1 MAAKPAETD
10 VSGTQRI
17 RAICAVAAFALLG
30 LVTWQ
35 ATDVFTRPAV
45 SEAPISVEQQK
56 LLHVIEP
63 LAGAGNV
70 RLSVRRAG
78 AGSRDF
84 LVMIDTSATAA
95 RGLGEDIEAI
105 LTKAAGF
112 SAATGDT
119 LTVQEFA
126 FASGANARP
135 DSQDLAQLGIM
146 GLLVFLLSWGA
157 FAPAPSRAVPEIT
170 SRKKSRRN
178 AVDDA
183 PRRSRPVAVDL
194 AQTDTSTVSTAAKAA
209 QKNPTETANVIR
221 AWMRNP
227 ETDS

>member
-10 VSGTQRI
+10 ASGTQRI
-17 RAICAVAAFALLG
+17 RAICAIAAFALLG
-30 LVTWQ
+30 LATWQ
-35 ATDVFTRPAV
+35 ATDVFTRPVV
-45 SEAPISVEQQK
+45 SEVPISVEQQK

-95 RGLGEDIEAI
+95 RGLGEDIESI

-112 SAATGDT
+112 STANGDT

-126 FASGANARP
+126 FAGGVTARP
-135 DSQDLAQLGIM
+135 DAQDLAQLGIM

-157 FAPAPSRAVPEIT
+157 FAPAPSRAAPDVT
-170 SRKKSRRN
+170 SRRKSKRN
-178 AVDDA
+178 ELEEA
-183 PRRSRPVAVDL
+183 PRRTRPVAVDL
-194 AQTDTSTVSTAAKAA
+194 SPAETSRVSAAAKAA
-209 QKNPTETANVIR
+209 QKNPSETANVIR